1 MFRRTVDFARSW
13 EREIDSTIKVLES
26 LSDESL
32 SRSVV
37 EGGRTLGFL
46 AGHLTSAL
54 AQLGAGAG
62 IDLAEPSAAAERA
75 TTAADLAA
83 AYGQAA
89 RSMLDQVQSRWTDE
103 SLTEMAEVFGQ
114 TMPRGVILYVAILH
128 QAHHRGQMTVLM
140 RQAGLRV
147 PGVYGP
153 SKDDWIAMG
162 QAPLA

>member
-13 EREIDSTIKVLES
+13 EREIESTIKVLES

-32 SRSVV
+32 SRPVV

-54 AQLGAGAG
+54 AQLMADAG
-62 IDLAEPSAAAERA
+62 IDLAEPAAAAERA
-75 TTAADLAA
+75 TTAADFVD

-89 RSMLDQVQSRWTDE
+89 RLLLQRVQSDWTDE
-103 SLTEMAEVFGQ
+103 SLTGMVDVFGQ
-114 TMPRGVILYVAILH
+114 SMPRGVVLYVAILH

-162 QAPLA
+162 QAPRA